1 MYKDQVRDS
10 YVMKDPFISPR
21 KREGKWEIS
30 VYKQTTLVKVQV
42 VLFYFYNLWN
52 DNMHSIAL
60 RDKLTQLSRY
70 VLTTE
75 QNYA

>member
-1 MYKDQVRDS
+1 M
-10 YVMKDPFISPR
+10 I
-21 KREGKWEIS
+21 
-30 VYKQTTLVKVQV
+30 T
-42 VLFYFYNLWN
+42 N

-75 QNYA
+75 QNYALKHFYSNSSWRILPKVYFTLKNTNSMLYGSRE